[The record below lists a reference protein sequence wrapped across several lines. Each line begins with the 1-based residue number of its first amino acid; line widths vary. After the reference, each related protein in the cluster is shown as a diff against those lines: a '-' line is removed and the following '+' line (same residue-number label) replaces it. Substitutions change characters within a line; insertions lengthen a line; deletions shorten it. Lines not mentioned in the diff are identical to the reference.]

1 MKWLQR
7 LKKGLTRSSAA
18 VKDQLHEVF
27 GKAHLDEEDLE
38 KIETALILADI
49 GVKSALDIVDS
60 MRKRRFEKG
69 INEDAL
75 MSALAEEISIL
86 LEPVCTP
93 LTLNPEGL
101 TTILVVGV
109 NGSGK
114 TTTIAKL
121 AHRYA
126 AEGKK
131 VALAAGDTFRAAA
144 VEQLKIWG
152 KRTGVDVITA
162 PGGSDAAGLVFDAM
176 TRAEDTRADLLL
188 VDTAGRLHN
197 KHNLMQELGK
207 ISRVMTKKNPD
218 APHQVLLVLDGG
230 TGQNALEQ
238 VRVFHQTVNIT
249 GLMVTKLDGTS
260 KAGMVVALAREYG
273 LPIHAIG
280 VGEAAEDLQAFNALD
295 FAHALVGKENED
307 DL

>member
-1 MKWLQR
+1 MKWFQR
-7 LKKGLTRSSAA
+7 LKDGLSRSSEK

-27 GKAHLDEEDLE
+27 GKAHLDEDDLE

-49 GVKSALDIVDS
+49 GVASALDIVES
-60 MRKRRFEKG
+60 MRTRRFEKG
-69 INEDAL
+69 IDEESL
-75 MSALAEEISIL
+75 MTALAEEIASI
-86 LEPVCTP
+86 LEPVCSP

-121 AHRYA
+121 AHHYSA
-126 AEGKK
+126 QGQKI
-131 VALAAGDTFRAAA
+131 ALAAGDTFRAAA
-144 VEQLKIWG
+144 VEQLRIWG
-152 KRTGVDVITA
+152 ERTQVDVITA
-162 PGGSDAAGLVFDAM
+162 PHGSDAAGLVFDAM
-176 TRAEDTRADLLL
+176 TRAEETQADILL

-207 ISRVMTKKNPD
+207 INRVMGKKHPD
-218 APHQVLLVLDGG
+218 APHHVLLVLDGG

-238 VRVFHQTVNIT
+238 VRVFAETVAVT
-249 GLMVTKLDGTS
+249 GLVVTKLDGTS
-260 KAGMVVALAREYG
+260 KAGMVVALAKQYA

-280 VGEAAEDLQAFNALD
+280 VGEAAEDLQPFTAKD
-295 FAHALVGKENED
+295 FADALVGKESV
-307 DL
+307 